1 MAAEEERILKIK
13 KAFLEYAKRNELSAF
28 VTPYYL
34 AKQFLP
40 EESLFL
46 KMEVIQN
53 LINVGIVKI
62 IKEKW
67 IITNTGYQSLCS
79 IQK

>member
-1 MAAEEERILKIK
+1 MAAEENIILKIK

-28 VTPYYL
+28 STPYFL

-46 KMEVIQN
+46 KMEVIQK
-53 LINVGIVKI
+53 LIDAGIVKI
-62 IKEKW
+62 IKDKW
-67 IITNTGYQSLCS
+67 VITNTGYQSL
-79 IQK
+79 